1 MYQISLSNA
10 ELRDTA
16 ATYNKFTLD
25 EMATEFP
32 EPGSNQPIQ
41 VRLLFVCMFGV
52 TPLSTLIYHG
62 DQLPY
67 ALLLFSYYASI
78 KMLFCMS
85 WMWETSERELT
96 LSM

>member
-41 VRLLFVCMFGV
+41 VCLLFVCMLGV
-52 TPLSTLIYHG
+52 TPFSTLNYHG
-62 DQLPY
+62 DQLLY
-67 ALLLFSYYASI
+67 ALLLLLYYASI
-78 KMLFCMS
+78 KMLSCTSRML
-85 WMWETSERELT
+85 ETVNEN
-96 LSM
+96 